1 MPADVQNASATGA
14 PKTCFVIMGF
24 GKKTDYGKET
34 RTLDLDATY
43 RAIIKPAV
51 VACGMTCIRADE
63 ITHSGVIDKPMY
75 EMLLR
80 ADLVIADISTA
91 NATAI
96 YELAV
101 RPALRPH
108 PTIVIKELDG
118 AFHFDLNHLATLQYK
133 HLGDDIGF
141 SEAQTKQSE
150 LEELIRG
157 VLAKPDTDSPVFT
170 FLDGLNGPTMTAK
183 QLQKE
188 IKSAEKV
195 SDNLA
200 QLLEAGRTAAA
211 ASQHALAKQNFAKA
225 CALMAQQKG
234 PEQPP
239 DPFMIQQLALA
250 TYKAKLPNPLQA
262 LLDAWQTLAPL
273 SADTSTDPETLG
285 IAGAIQKR
293 IWEQTRDMSALD
305 KAVELYGRGFEIKR
319 DYYNG
324 ENLALC
330 LDLRAREQKNP
341 DEAAYDRLTAQKA
354 RVRIVEGLRVSLAA
368 PSASDRSDYKW
379 MLATMAN
386 TLYAMGRSDDAK
398 DFERTFRTLSKPPA
412 QWELDTFEGGKK
424 YALELAMPV
433 PR

>member
-1 MPADVQNASATGA
+1 
-14 PKTCFVIMGF
+14 MGF

-51 VACGMTCIRADE
+51 VACGMVCIRADE

-91 NATAI
+91 NANAI
-96 YELAV
+96 YELGV
-101 RPALRPH
+101 RHALRPRS
-108 PTIVIKELDG
+108 TIVIKELDG

-133 HLGDDIGF
+133 HLGEDIGF
-141 SEAQTKQSE
+141 SEAQSKQTQ
-150 LEELIRG
+150 LEKLIRA
-157 VLAKPDTDSPVFT
+157 VLASPDTDSPVFT
-170 FLDGLNGPTMTAK
+170 FLDGLNGPTMTTK
-183 QLQKE
+183 QLQDE
-188 IKSAEKV
+188 IKSAEKI

-200 QLLEAGRTAAA
+200 QLVEAGRTAAA
-211 ASQHALAKQNFAKA
+211 ASQHAIAKQNFARA

-234 PEQPP
+234 AEQPA

-293 IWEQTRDMSALD
+293 IWEQTRDMGALD
-305 KAVELYGRGFEIKR
+305 KAVELYGRGFEVKR

-324 ENLALC
+324 ENFALC
-330 LDLRAREQKNP
+330 LDLRAREQTVP
-341 DEAAYDRLTAQKA
+341 DEAAYDRLTARKA

-368 PSASDRSDYKW
+368 PSVSDRPDYRW

-386 TLYAMGRSDDAK
+386 TLYAMGRTGDGK
-398 DFERTFRTLSKPPA
+398 PFEQAFRALPKPPA
-412 QWELDTFEGGKK
+412 QWELDTFEVGKK
-424 YALELAMPV
+424 YSLELAQQS
-433 PR
+433 